1 MAGRAPPSRAR
12 PTPRASDMTPL
23 DPTTPD
29 PTTPNAATQNAA
41 GVRPYPALGDRHP
54 AGDDGLGSADHD
66 AAHDRGLLHDLS
78 VLAAHRLEVAS
89 LPAFVTPRLHRRGA
103 LKLLGGASLGLVL
116 AACGS
121 SSSSSSGASGS
132 STSAAAGAT
141 STTLGAT
148 TSSTVASASATVTDA
163 IPEETGGPYPAD
175 GTNGPDVLTES
186 GIVREDITTSFGDY
200 SGTAEGLPLG
210 VDLTVVYAGDGSPFP
225 GAALYLWHANR
236 DGQYSLYTA
245 PDQNYLRGVQVA
257 GDDGTLSFSTIY
269 PGCYDGRWPHMHF
282 EVYPSVGEITSVDNR
297 LVTSQLAMPEDLS
310 SEVYGGTEGY
320 ETSVSNL
327 TRTSLATDMVFSDGA
342 DLQLPTVSGTP
353 AAGDLR
359 IALTIAVNG

>member
-1 MAGRAPPSRAR
+1 
-12 PTPRASDMTPL
+12 MTPL
-23 DPTTPD
+23 DPTATATRPPTPD
-29 PTTPNAATQNAA
+29 LAAA
-41 GVRPYPALGDRHP
+41 GHDPGHDDPGHDDR
-54 AGDDGLGSADHD
+54 
-66 AAHDRGLLHDLS
+66 HDRGLLFDLS
-78 VLAAHRLEVAS
+78 VLAARRVEAAAAPV
-89 LPAFVTPRLHRRGA
+89 RLHRRGA
-103 LKLLGGASLGLVL
+103 LKLLGGAGLGLVL

-121 SSSSSSGASGS
+121 SSSSSGASGAS
-132 STSAAAGAT
+132 TTAATAGAT
-141 STTLGAT
+141 TSTLGGT
-148 TSSTVASASATVTDA
+148 TSSTVASTSGTVTDA

-210 VDLTVVYAGDGSPFP
+210 VDLTVVHAGDGSPFP

-257 GDDGTLSFSTIY
+257 GDDGTLSFSTIF

-282 EVYPSVGEITSVDNR
+282 EVYPSVGDLTSVDDR
-297 LVTSQLAMPEDLS
+297 LVTSQLAMPEDLCA
-310 SEVYGGTEGY
+310 EVYGSTAGY
-320 ETSVSNL
+320 EASVSNL
-327 TRTSLATDMVFSDGA
+327 ARTSLATDMVFSDGV

-353 AAGDLR
+353 TGGDLR